1 MQTKLAEFVKARPE
15 HRELENILRACVH
28 CGFCNAVCPTYQLL
42 GDELDG
48 PRGRIYLLKQMLEG
62 GPVSGMTQRHLDRC
76 LSCRSCETTCPSGV
90 RYGRLLDLGRVMVE
104 SRVRRP
110 WLDRLRR
117 SLMLAV
123 FPYARRFDLLLRLGW
138 LLKPVLPREL
148 QKKLPQG
155 QGQKSWPPANRARKM
170 LIFSGCVQESLR
182 PSIDFAAAS
191 VLQELGISLL
201 RVEATGCCG
210 ALNYHLSDH
219 DRALAFARSNIDA
232 CWPHVEQGAEAI
244 VMTASACGLMVK
256 EYTRLLQHD
265 RHYAAKAQRISAMT
279 RDISE
284 ILAAEDLSRFYRDR
298 QTRVAFQS
306 PCTLQ
311 HGQKLSGCVEAILE
325 QTGYRLTAVTN
336 AHLCCGSAGVYALLQ
351 PELAERLRHDKLQAL
366 QLGAPDIIA
375 TANIGCLNHLQSASA
390 IPVKHWI
397 ELLQ

>member
-1 MQTKLAEFVKARPE
+1 MQTELADFAKARPE

-28 CGFCNAVCPTYQLL
+28 CGFCNATCPTYQLL

-62 GPVSGMTQRHLDRC
+62 APVSGLTQRHLDRC

-117 SLMLAV
+117 KMMLEV
-123 FPYARRFDLLLRLGW
+123 FPYASRFDLLLRLGW
-138 LLKPVLPREL
+138 LLKPVLPRVL
-148 QKKLPQG
+148 RQKLPVRQE
-155 QGQKSWPPANRARKM
+155 QKAWPPADRARKM

-182 PSIDFAAAS
+182 SSIDFAAAS
-191 VLQELGISLL
+191 VLHELDISLL

-219 DRALAFARSNIDA
+219 ERALALARSNIDA
-232 CWPHVEQGAEAI
+232 CWPYVGQGAEAV
-244 VMTASACGLMVK
+244 VMTSSACALMVK
-256 EYTRLLQHD
+256 EYARLLQHE
-265 RHYAAKAQRISAMT
+265 RHYAEKAQRIAAMT
-279 RDISE
+279 RDLSE
-284 ILAAEDLSRFYRDR
+284 ILAGEDLSRFYRDR
-298 QTRVAFQS
+298 QTKVAFQS

-325 QTGYRLTAVTN
+325 KAGYRLTAVAN

-351 PELAERLRHDKLQAL
+351 PDLAERLRHDKLQAL
-366 QLGAPDIIA
+366 QLGEPDIIA

-390 IPVKHWI
+390 TQVKHWI